1 MPNFILIELPSPKEF
16 EVELKGSVLAEDNEV
31 ESFFCSE
38 YTRTWSA
45 RFFLAWCYLLL
56 SSKFGFDFCKSGD
69 RVSWNAFSWR
79 ISEGSAWSRF
89 KKLLFAW
96 NNLSRS
102 YNLKQVISRH
112 FICSQNSR
120 NVKVSGAG
128 QLREIVP

>member
-16 EVELKGSVLAEDNEV
+16 EVELKGSVLAEENEV
-31 ESFFCSE
+31 ESFFFSE

-45 RFFLAWCYLLL
+45 KFFFSLILLL

-69 RVSWNAFSWR
+69 RVSWNEFSWR
-79 ISEGSAWSRF
+79 IPAGSAWSRF

-102 YNLKQVISRH
+102 YN
-112 FICSQNSR
+112 
-120 NVKVSGAG
+120 
-128 QLREIVP
+128 